1 LVEKNNFNFFR
12 ITHVALPDL
21 IEIVPLEEPVRAEI
35 TVPGS
40 KSITNRALILA
51 ALADGEV
58 TLTGALWSEDTQ
70 IMVECLQKLGFEIR
84 VENDPAEFCNRTITV
99 KGLGGKIPNAGTIDK
114 PLELFVGNAGTAARF
129 LSAFVCLGDGVYRLS
144 GVARMHE
151 RPQAALFSALRELGY
166 RVESENGNDKLPVKI
181 YGRDAVSASQNSG
194 EKIRDGD
201 TPSVPKKFR
210 VSIEESSQFAS
221 ALLLCAKIGNWKIEV
236 VGENAEESPYVAM
249 TVKLMEAFPKNGGT
263 LQIEPDA
270 SSGSYFW
277 ASGQITPKS
286 EDFPELSELKQKLE
300 LSLPEPFRLG
310 HVVHGGI
317 RDVEVLGWPK
327 TGWQIDEKFKSYMVW
342 GPLFHDFPTYLKQL
356 LALVKRGGLCDP
368 KISGEIY
375 AKFIQS
381 SKGEVSRA
389 VDLGD
394 SIMTAI
400 AIAPLERWMH
410 GKEFIKFTDLGRLRV
425 QETERVVALR
435 TELTKC
441 GAKVV
446 EEGDTLTVWPSPLHG
461 AEIETY
467 NDHRMA
473 MCFAILGLKVP
484 GIKIKNPACVKK
496 TFPNFFQKLAAP
508 PPHGLGATILDAKSG
523 RKLTQEELF
532 AD

>member
-1 LVEKNNFNFFR
+1 VSIRVYLWLKM
-12 ITHVALPDL
+12 ALPDV
-21 IEIVPLEEPVRAEI
+21 IEIVPLDKPVRAEI

-84 VENDPAEFCNRTITV
+84 VENDPAEFCNRNITV
-99 KGLGGKIPNAGTIDK
+99 RGLGGTILPQGGTGTIEK
-114 PLELFVGNAGTAARF
+114 PRELFVGNAGTAARF

-144 GVARMHE
+144 GVPRMHE
-151 RPQAALFSALRELGY
+151 RPQAALFQALRELGY
-166 RVESENGNDKLPVKI
+166 RVESENGIDKLPVRI
-181 YGRDAVSASQNSG
+181 YGRDAVSASQNVSKKVRG
-194 EKIRDGD
+194 GD
-201 TPSVPKKFR
+201 TPSLPKKCR

-221 ALLLCAKIGNWKIEV
+221 ALLLCAKVGNWEVEV

-249 TVKLMEAFPKNGGT
+249 TSKLMEAFPNNGGVFH
-263 LQIEPDA
+263 IEPDA

-277 ASGQITPKS
+277 AAGLITGSIQTDLPYLPPSK
-286 EDFPELSELKQKLE
+286 PNILSNWTNIAKNIFVKC
-300 LSLPEPFRLG
+300 
-310 HVVHGGI
+310 
-317 RDVEVLGWPK
+317 WPN
-327 TGWQIDEKFKSYMVW
+327 TGWQIDERFEEFRVVGS
-342 GPLFHDFPTYLKQL
+342 LLNDFQTIS
-356 LALVKRGGLCDP
+356 KRL
-368 KISGEIY
+368 GELEKLGKGDEEKVRTVIGQEV
-375 AKFIQS
+375 INS
-381 SKGEVSRA
+381 SKGEVSRCR
-389 VDLGD
+389 DLGD

-400 AIAPLERWMH
+400 AVAPVTHWA
-410 GKEFIKFTDLGRLRV
+410 GKRGFIKFTDLGRLRV
-425 QETERVVALR
+425 QESERVVALR

-496 TFPNFFQKLAAP
+496 TFPNFFQKLAAAP
-508 PPHGLGATILDAKSG
+508 PRGLGAEIWGIKDGQRT
-523 RKLTQEELF
+523 RKLSGEDLF

>member
-1 LVEKNNFNFFR
+1 M
-12 ITHVALPDL
+12 LPDL
-21 IEIVPLEEPVRAEI
+21 IEIVPLTAPVKAEI

-58 TLTGALWSEDTQ
+58 ILKGALWSEDTQ
-70 IMVECLQKLGFEIR
+70 IMVVCLKELGF
-84 VENDPAEFCNRTITV
+84 VVNVAADPDETCNRTITV
-99 KGLGGKIPNAGTIDK
+99 VGQGGRVPPGGAETQ

-129 LSAFVCLGDGVYRLS
+129 LAPFLCLGSGVYRLC
-144 GVARMHE
+144 GVPRMHE
-151 RPQAALFSALRELGY
+151 RPQAALFAAIRELGY
-166 RVESENGNDKLPVKI
+166 RIEAEHANDKLPARI
-181 YGRDAVSASQNSG
+181 YGKGPHRG
-194 EKIRDGD
+194 KC
-201 TPSVPKKFR
+201 R

-221 ALLLCAKIGNWKIEV
+221 ALLLSAGVGGWQVDIA
-236 VGENAEESPYVAM
+236 GENEDESPYVAM
-249 TVKLMEAFPKNGGT
+249 TSKLMAAFPQKGGT
-263 LQIEPDA
+263 FQIEPDA

-277 ASGQITPKS
+277 AAGRIVPQI
-286 EDFPELSELKQKLE
+286 EDFSDLPELKQKLE

-310 HVVHGGI
+310 HIVQGGI
-317 RDVEVLGWPK
+317 SDVEVLSWPK
-327 TGWQIDEKFKSYMVW
+327 TGWQIDEKFKSYLVW
-342 GPLFHDFPTYLKQL
+342 GHLLHDFPTYLKQL
-356 LALVKRGGLCDP
+356 LALVKKGGVPDQ

-375 AKFIQS
+375 ARFIES
-381 SKGEVSRA
+381 SNGEISRA

-400 AIAPLERWMH
+400 VIAPMEQWLH

-425 QETERVVALR
+425 QECERVVALR

-441 GAKVV
+441 GAKVA
-446 EEGDTLTVWPSPLHG
+446 EEGDTLTVWPSKPEELHG

-473 MCFAILGLKVP
+473 MCFAVLGLKVP

-496 TFPNFFQKLAAP
+496 TFPNFFQKLAAQ
-508 PPHGLGATILDAKSG
+508 PPHGLGAEIWEVKNGQRT
-523 RKLTQEELF
+523 RKLSGEDLF

>member
-1 LVEKNNFNFFR
+1 M
-12 ITHVALPDL
+12 ALPDL
-21 IEIVPLEEPVRAEI
+21 IEIVPLARPVRAEI

-58 TLTGALWSEDTQ
+58 TLKGALWSEDTQ
-70 IMVECLQKLGFEIR
+70 IMVGCLQKLGFEIH

-99 KGLGGKIPNAGTIDK
+99 KGLGGKIPNSGTGFQPVNGRQDAC
-114 PLELFVGNAGTAARF
+114 PTELFVGNAGTAARF

-144 GVARMHE
+144 GVPRMHE

-166 RVESENGNDKLPVKI
+166 RVESEKGNDKLPVKI
-181 YGRDAVSASQNSG
+181 YGSSSRRRGDESQT
-194 EKIRDGD
+194 EKTGIDQSLLTSSPTR
-201 TPSVPKKFR
+201 KCR
-210 VSIEESSQFAS
+210 VSIAESSQFAS
-221 ALLLCAKIGNWKIEV
+221 ALLLSAGVGGWQVEI

-249 TVKLMEAFPKNGGT
+249 TSKLMEAFPKKGGIF
-263 LQIEPDA
+263 QIEPDA

-277 ASGQITPKS
+277 GAGWLLCKS
-286 EDFPELSELKQKLE
+286 FMESELAKALIKFGRE
-300 LSLPEPFRLG
+300 LQREEFLRLRSRENRIL
-310 HVVHGGI
+310 VSK
-317 RDVEVLGWPK
+317 WPDSQ
-327 TGWQIDEKFKSYMVW
+327 WQIDA
-342 GPLFHDFPTYLKQL
+342 DFTIF
-356 LALVKRGGLCDP
+356 VC
-368 KISGEIY
+368 SGHGAIPIEI
-375 AKFIQS
+375 
-381 SKGEVSRA
+381 SRA
-389 VDLGD
+389 HDLGD

-400 AIAPLERWMH
+400 VLASTNVQTV
-410 GKEFIKFTDLGRLRV
+410 KFTDLGRLRV
-425 QETERVVALR
+425 QECERVVALR

-484 GIKIKNPACVKK
+484 GIRIINPACVKK
-496 TFPNFFQKLAAP
+496 TFPNFFQKLAAQ
-508 PPHGLGATILDAKSG
+508 PPHGLGAEIRDAKTG
-523 RKLTQEELF
+523 RRLTHEELF